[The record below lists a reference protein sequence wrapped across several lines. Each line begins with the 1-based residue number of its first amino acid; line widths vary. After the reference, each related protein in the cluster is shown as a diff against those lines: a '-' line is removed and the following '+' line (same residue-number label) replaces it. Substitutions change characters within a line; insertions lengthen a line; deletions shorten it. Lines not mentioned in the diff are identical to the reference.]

1 MTYSEALKYIHS
13 LNRFGIKPG
22 LERITALLLE
32 LGNPQDS
39 LSFIHVAGT
48 NGKGSTSTAISN
60 IMQAAG
66 KKTGLFISPYVI
78 DFTERVQINGS
89 FIEREDLAELTARI
103 MPVAEKVVERLG
115 DAVTE
120 FEFITA
126 LAFLYFKEQKCDVVV
141 LETGLGGRL
150 DSTNVIKKPLAAV
163 ITKIA
168 LDHIAVLGNTLG
180 EIAAEKCGI
189 IKSNVPVITVSTQD
203 DEAMRVIET
212 KAKEKNAPLIIAD
225 IAKVQ
230 KPKTSA
236 FGSRFIYKDLDI
248 VVSMPGE
255 HQIENMTLSAEAS
268 MALSIER
275 GNIISGIGRTS
286 FPARLEVLQKEP
298 LVLLDGAHNKNGADV
313 LSNYLDTHNL
323 KPVVLMGMMQDKDCN
338 AVVSL
343 IASRANSV
351 VTVKV
356 EGNPRSASADEL
368 KILASKYCRS
378 VVSASDYQGALK
390 NVFEVAKSKQL
401 PVLICGSLYLA
412 SDIRQMAID
421 AIGLQKKTNKVD
433 ADLWV

>member
-1 MTYSEALKYIHS
+1 MTYNQALTYIHS

-22 LERITALLLE
+22 LERITALLYE
-32 LGNPQDS
+32 LGNPEDS

-60 IMQAAG
+60 IMQASG

-78 DFTERVQINGS
+78 DFTERIQINGE
-89 FIEREDLAELTARI
+89 FIPKKDMAEFTARI
-103 MPVAEKVVERLG
+103 MPVAEKVGERLG

-126 LAFLYFKEQKCDVVV
+126 LAFLYFKEQNCDVVV

-150 DSTNVIKKPLAAV
+150 DSTNVIKKPLATV

-212 KAKEKNAPLIIAD
+212 TAKEKNAPLIIAD

-230 KPKTSA
+230 KPKIFA
-236 FGSRFIYKDLDI
+236 FGSRFIYKELEI
-248 VVSMPGE
+248 SVSMPGE
-255 HQIENMTLSAEAS
+255 HQIENMTLSAEVS
-268 MALSIER
+268 MTLGIER

-298 LVLLDGAHNKNGADV
+298 LVLLDGAHNQNGADV
-313 LSNYLDTHNL
+313 LAKYLDTHNL
-323 KPVVLMGMMQDKDCN
+323 KPIVLMGMMQDKDCD

-343 IASRANSV
+343 IASRADLV
-351 VTVKV
+351 VTVQV
-356 EGNPRSASADEL
+356 EGNPRSASAEEL
-368 KILASKYCRS
+368 KSLASKYCKTT
-378 VVSASDYQGALK
+378 VAATDYQTAL
-390 NVFEVAKSKQL
+390 NCVFEVAERKKL
-401 PVLICGSLYLA
+401 PLLICGSLYLA
-412 SDIRQMAID
+412 SDIRQMTINY
-421 AIGLQKKTNKVD
+421 LK
-433 ADLWV
+433 